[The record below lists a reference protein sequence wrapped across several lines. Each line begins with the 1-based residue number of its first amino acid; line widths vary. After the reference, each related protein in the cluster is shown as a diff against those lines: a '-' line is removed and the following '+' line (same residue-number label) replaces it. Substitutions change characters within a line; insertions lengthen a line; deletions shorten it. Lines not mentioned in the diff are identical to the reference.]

1 MPPTTQHIL
10 VPLDGS
16 EVGERALPHA
26 AQLARLFGARVTLA
40 RVVEPLPLPH
50 AEAGAWSVH
59 GAHSVPSVAEV
70 ADYLAELSRHTVL
83 DGLAVDVSTPI
94 YPVAAGLL
102 EAVETLGVDLIVMT
116 THGHTGFTRLLMGS
130 VADKLI
136 RHAAAPV
143 YVVPV
148 SADPV
153 RVPPLRRLVVPLDGS
168 PTAEVALGP
177 AVALA
182 GQARAQ
188 LDLLSIPVLPATTMV
203 APEAAGWNP
212 EILRSMADK
221 SGTYLAELATRVTAE
236 TGLRVATSVDPV
248 STGNVA
254 EGIVSHVRRVTGD
267 AVVMATHGRGGVSRW
282 LLGSMTDHVLR
293 ITERPVWVV
302 RTKA

>member
-1 MPPTTQHIL
+1 
-10 VPLDGS
+10 
-16 EVGERALPHA
+16 
-26 AQLARLFGARVTLA
+26 
-40 RVVEPLPLPH
+40 
-50 AEAGAWSVH
+50 
-59 GAHSVPSVAEV
+59 
-70 ADYLAELSRHTVL
+70 
-83 DGLAVDVSTPI
+83 
-94 YPVAAGLL
+94 
-102 EAVETLGVDLIVMT
+102 
-116 THGHTGFTRLLMGS
+116 
-130 VADKLI
+130 
-136 RHAAAPV
+136 
-143 YVVPV
+143 
-148 SADPV
+148 
-153 RVPPLRRLVVPLDGS
+153 VPPLRRLVVPLDGS